1 MSEIATTLLVNRAV
15 IGDGDQI
22 LLLRRS
28 EDDAHNAGL
37 WEFPGGKVDA
47 GETIGE
53 GLRRE
58 VLEETGLVIGDVSPI
73 AHVESELIT
82 SGKYKGRLYVAL
94 FYAVQRLDGQLK
106 LSSEHI
112 DAHWEDPQR
121 ALSRELTP
129 ESERAIRSLYGIGIA

>member
-1 MSEIATTLLVNRAV
+1 MSEITTTLLVNRAV

-28 EDDAHNAGL
+28 EDDAHNPGL

-106 LSSEHI
+106 LSNEHI
-112 DAHWEDPQR
+112 DADWEDPQR
-121 ALSRELTP
+121 ALSRELTL
-129 ESERAIRSLYGIGIA
+129 ESERAIRSLYGIGMA